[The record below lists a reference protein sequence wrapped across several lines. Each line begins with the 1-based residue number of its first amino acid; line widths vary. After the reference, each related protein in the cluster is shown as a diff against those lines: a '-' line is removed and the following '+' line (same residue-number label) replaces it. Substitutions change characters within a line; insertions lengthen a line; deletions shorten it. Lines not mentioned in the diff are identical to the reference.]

1 MKMKEILMKHNT
13 LGVQHIISNHD
24 IPVACI
30 QLNNSDISVINI
42 YLQLNLGMRQMKME
56 WKMKRRRKQAMG
68 KGRDISRLSAQP
80 GLFVNVIKNA
90 LSSSSLVY
98 FSLKYGNY
106 EIRCR
111 LIHKTLSFIYGKVQ
125 NSLSHGIPR
134 NPMLCSVHKNTRRY
148 QKGRCSL

>member
-42 YLQLNLGMRQMKME
+42 YLQLNLWMRQMKME
-56 WKMKRRRKQAMG
+56 WKMKRRRKQAMR

-80 GLFVNVIKNA
+80 GLFVNVIKNV

-98 FSLKYGNY
+98 FSLKLGNY